1 MTEYVQR
8 FSLRQRI
15 EHVTVMTLFL
25 TLSFTGLPQKYFDSG
40 WAQWL
45 ILALG
50 GVDRVRLIHRTA
62 GVLFTLV
69 TVVHLTTLIA
79 LVTTGRAQLSL
90 VPTRRDFTDAI
101 QMLKYYLGT
110 SDRHP
115 EFDRFD
121 YRQKWEYWGL
131 VLGAVIVIS
140 TGLVLLFPILT
151 ARFLPGEVIP
161 ASKLAHSNEGLMA
174 FLVVVVWHIYN
185 AHFSPDV
192 FPFDTSIFSG
202 KISRERME
210 HEHSLEWARLHGPG
224 HGSHP

>member
-1 MTEYVQR
+1 MIEYVKR
-8 FSLRQRI
+8 FSVRQRI
-15 EHVTVMTLFL
+15 EHFATMTLFL
-25 TLSFTGLPQKYFDSG
+25 TLSMTGLPQKYFESG
-40 WAQWL
+40 WAQWF

-50 GVDRVRLIHRTA
+50 GIDRVRVIHRTA

-69 TVVHLTTLIA
+69 TAIHLTTVIA
-79 LVTTGRAQLSL
+79 MVTSGRAQLSL

-110 SDRHP
+110 ADRHP

-131 VLGAVIVIS
+131 VLGSVIVIA

-151 ARFLPGEVIP
+151 AQFLPGEVIP

-210 HEHSLEWARLHGPG
+210 KEHTIEWTRLEKARH
-224 HGSHP
+224 SERS